1 MKTFEE
7 IIEEAVQVADQ
18 RTKVANELR
27 KYATETAFPQISKAI
42 DRLGYKSVNIHTGN
56 QVYSNQSAIKLE
68 YETTYITKFCADKDG
83 SFSFEEATDWNYHE
97 NKSEGFQDFDKDF
110 IFRLNGLIELLEGL
124 KTRIVKLTEK
134 EQKVIETAKGLIN
147 NA

>member
-110 IFRLNGLIELLEGL
+110 RFPSQESAIKFFTENFSESKIN
-124 KTRIVKLTEK
+124 KTIQDNIDKLPK
-134 EQKVIETAKGLIN
+134 DNLD
-147 NA
+147 